1 MNNSIPGK
9 SRVPTI
15 TLTLITKEL
24 GEALASRIN
33 IQKSRGYVAEANQEN
48 PHSVGSGLQT
58 RPEPAETNGRPLGA
72 GGGFRSAERW
82 AESGEKGRGGAG
94 RGRC

>member
-1 MNNSIPGK
+1 M
-9 SRVPTI
+9 PTI
-15 TLTLITKEL
+15 TLTLITKEF

-48 PHSVGSGLQT
+48 PHSVGSGL
-58 RPEPAETNGRPLGA
+58 RRLPEPAETDGRKLGA
-72 GGGFRSAERW
+72 GGGFRSAERR
-82 AESGEKGRGGAG
+82 AETEEKGRGGAG